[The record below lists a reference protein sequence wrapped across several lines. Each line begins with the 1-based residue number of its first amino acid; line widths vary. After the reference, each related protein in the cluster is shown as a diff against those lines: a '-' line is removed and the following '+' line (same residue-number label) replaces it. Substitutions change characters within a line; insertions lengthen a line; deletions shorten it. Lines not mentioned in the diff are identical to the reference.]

1 MTRLLALL
9 PPLALIL
16 SACAVQEGPS
26 LPAIGEV
33 SDTCGA
39 AERADLLGMERA
51 AVEAVAFDQPF
62 RIIEPGGIVT
72 QDFIP
77 NRLNLYLDDADFVV
91 RINCG

>member
-1 MTRLLALL
+1 MNRLMAFL
-9 PPLALIL
+9 PPLTLTLA
-16 SACAVQEGPS
+16 ACTVQEGPS

-39 AERADLLGMERA
+39 AEQAGLLGMERS
-51 AVEAVAFDQPF
+51 AVEALEFDQPF
-62 RIIEPGGIVT
+62 RIVEPGGIVT

-77 NRLNLYLDDADFVV
+77 NRLNLYVDNAGFVV